1 MLAFGKLCSSPE
13 DRETMKGEGSLL
25 RPVMN
30 RMKRLFSSFEN
41 FVIAVQKCDTQSDS
55 GVKSSPYRPEKD
67 NREVL

>member
-1 MLAFGKLCSSPE
+1 
-13 DRETMKGEGSLL
+13 MKGEGSLL